1 MQQWIDDMVS
11 KGANLGNRLSETT
24 ISFSGVAEII
34 VWMFERAAIY
44 WMPQVNG
51 GSVIPVTGWFF
62 AKYKSLGAH
71 DVNPQ
76 TNTRLLGFPVSNQ
89 KLDENA
95 LRQVMEFE
103 NGVIYDT
110 PPMVVGDGVS
120 SGVAVFGGIYRAW
133 KDAGGSKGELGYPV
147 GELFNYHGGH
157 AVYFERGC
165 MWQGTAL
172 NGKVITS
179 YVRAPLLGKPK
190 LIDPT
195 KPSDLAFKEM
205 VAFVGLTPQ
214 EIDELN
220 KLVPPPVTP
229 DSGKG
234 TFFSN
239 LWKNLFLNRV
249 IKAGEATDNLRL
261 PPIDNSILSPVFDDG
276 TVGSVGGIGSSG
288 TTPSRTGIIV
298 DGSTDGFVF
307 VPTGSSGTTPSG
319 TGSAPPGPHDD
330 RHVTPSASIVGAEGP
345 DWSDRSE
352 SGVFFLDFLIP
363 AGSHLKERGLYE
375 LVMNL
380 PGRLGH
386 TVSPNCVYVK
396 KDWSNFGFVHVT
408 DVHANRRHDHFGN
421 ILRTAAE
428 DKTIGPL
435 APWAEGADKC
445 QNFND
450 NFRHFIRYANHL
462 FDEGKLDFIL
472 NTGDLVDTIT
482 EGFVDMEVFSPDGRY
497 SFSAGN
503 FLFFEQ
509 LVLGKN
515 PPTDNVRKTPNERLR
530 VPMFTILG
538 NHDYRYHTF
547 RLRFKIDT
555 TLIELPFLISGDPI
569 LIGGIILAKHFL
581 DDYLIVKMFDAHGLK
596 AHEAD
601 LLTWGLDNYKKEV
614 GRLQTPDGNPAPSLL
629 GPKTTSAGD
638 AIKMV
643 ALDKSEEFQRY
654 YHAKINRNNSY
665 VLNLGR
671 HRIVML
677 DVKHDID
684 IPIGDTGAIFE
695 YIWKFIVDRSE
706 GQEDAFSGGPQSKGF
721 DTDQLQLVE
730 QAISEAKSGAE
741 KGIVVIGIHNGP
753 INLKTGAPPN
763 FLRTTIHPH
772 LDPQVIKDYLIRQQ
786 PAIDTLQ
793 QAAKEGWQ
801 FSGTPFFKTGSNG
814 FMLDTGFAKENS
826 NEFMKICA
834 GTEFQKGKNADLI
847 LYGHHHQHVEYI
859 IKWENEQMN
868 NLAYYTDHFTFNPP
882 RYYCSPN
889 TLPGE
894 ADDPVRI
901 IIKEGA
907 NPTKLDPIKLKE
919 IHDET
924 GKEYEVW
931 ELETPPYSIPLE
943 TQADK
948 AQWWRIHSPL
958 YLETAALGPLD
969 TNDRRDPKFNKMANN
984 GLHFQGARLIRVEN
998 NIISTIKAIRLD
1010 EMRRSSGSFW
1020 SLRQL
1025 LIARGISAPTS
1036 IRSHAEE
1043 IRRIPEISE
1052 RLKIQ

>member
-1 MQQWIDDMVS
+1 MSNQNPRQKMQEWHDAMIS
-11 KGANLGNRLSETT
+11 KGANIGNRLSETT
-24 ISFSGVAEII
+24 IGFGPVEIF
-34 VWMFERAAIY
+34 VWMYERAALY
-44 WMPQVNG
+44 WLPQVNG
-51 GSVIPVTGWFF
+51 GSVIALTGWFF
-62 AKYKSLGAH
+62 DKYKSLGFH
-71 DVNPQ
+71 ELSPQ
-76 TNTRLLGFPVSNQ
+76 TKTKLLGLPISNQ

-95 LRQVMEFE
+95 LRQVVEFE
-103 NGVIYDT
+103 NGVIYDMQ
-110 PPMVVGDGVS
+110 PMFVGDSAS

-172 NGKVITS
+172 NGKVVTS
-179 YVRAPLLGKPK
+179 YVRAPLLGNPK
-190 LIDPT
+190 VIDPT

-220 KLVPPPVTP
+220 RLIPPPITP
-229 DSGKG
+229 IGGKE

-239 LWKNLFLNRV
+239 LWRNVFLNRV

-261 PPIDNSILSPVFDDG
+261 PPIDNSGVGPIFDDG
-276 TVGSVGGIGSSG
+276 TAGSVGGIGSSG
-288 TTPSRTGIIV
+288 ATSSR
-298 DGSTDGFVF
+298 
-307 VPTGSSGTTPSG
+307 
-319 TGSAPPGPHDD
+319 TGSAPPGTHDD
-330 RHVTPSASIVGAEGP
+330 RHVTPSASITGAEGP

-352 SGVFFLDFLIP
+352 SGAFFLDFQIP

-386 TVSPNCVYVK
+386 TISPNCVYVK
-396 KDWSNFGFVHVT
+396 KDWSNFGFIHVT
-408 DVHANRRHDHFGN
+408 DVHVNRRHDHFAN
-421 ILRTAAE
+421 ILRAAAE
-428 DKTIGPL
+428 DKTLGSL
-435 APWAEGADKC
+435 APWAEGAEKC

-450 NFRHFIRYANHL
+450 NFRHFIRYANSL
-462 FDEGKLDFIL
+462 YDQGKLDFIL

-482 EGFVDMEVFSPDGRY
+482 EGFADMEDFSPDGRY
-497 SFSAGN
+497 SHSAGN

-515 PPTDNVRKTPNERLR
+515 PSTDNVRKTPNERLR

-547 RLRFKIDT
+547 KLRFRIDT
-555 TLIELPFLISGDPI
+555 TKLELPFLLSGDPV
-569 LIGGIILAKHFL
+569 IITGMFIAKHL
-581 DDYLIVKMFDAHGLK
+581 VKEHLTLEMFDAHGLK

-601 LLTWGLDNYKKEV
+601 LLTWGLGKYKETV
-614 GRLQTPDGNPAPSLL
+614 QSLSNDTSPALL
-629 GPKTTSAGD
+629 PPQNTIAGD

-643 ALDKSEEFQRY
+643 ALDKTEEFQRY
-654 YHAKINRNNSY
+654 YHVKINRNNSY
-665 VLNLGR
+665 VLKVGR
-671 HRIVML
+671 HRFVML

-684 IPIGDTGAIFE
+684 IPLGGAGAIFE

-721 DTDQLQLVE
+721 DTDQLRLVE
-730 QAISEAKSGAE
+730 QAISEAKLGAE

-763 FLRTTIHPH
+763 FLRATIHPH
-772 LDPQVIKDYLIRQQ
+772 LDPQVVKDYLTRQKG
-786 PAIDTLQ
+786 DENTLE
-793 QAAKEGWQ
+793 QAAKEGWR
-801 FSGTPFFKTGSNG
+801 FSGTPFFKSGSNG

-826 NEFMKICA
+826 NEFMKVCA
-834 GTEFQKGKNADLI
+834 GTEFQNGKNADLI

-868 NLAYYTDHFTFNPP
+868 NLAYYTDHFTFNPS

-894 ADDPVRI
+894 EDDPVRI

-907 NPTKLDPIKLKE
+907 DPTKLDPIKLKE

-931 ELETPPYSIPLE
+931 ELETPPYANSFE
-943 TQADK
+943 KQANK
-948 AQWWRIHSPL
+948 AEWWRIHSPL
-958 YLETAALGPLD
+958 YLESAALGPLD
-969 TNDRRDPKFNKMANN
+969 TNDRRDPEFNKMANN

-998 NIISTIKAIRLD
+998 NIISTIETIRLS
-1010 EMRRSSGSFW
+1010 EMRLPSQSFW
-1020 SLRQL
+1020 SLREAL
-1025 LIARGISAPTS
+1025 KARGISTPTG
-1036 IRSHAEE
+1036 IRAHAEE
-1043 IRRIPEISE
+1043 IRRMPEISE

>member
-1 MQQWIDDMVS
+1 MQQWHDTMVS
-11 KGANLGNRLSETT
+11 KGANIGNRLSEAT
-24 ISFSGVAEII
+24 ISFGPAEII
-34 VWMFERAAIY
+34 VWMYERAALY
-44 WMPQVNG
+44 WLPHVNG
-51 GSVIPVTGWFF
+51 GSVMALTGWFF
-62 AKYKSLGAH
+62 EKYKSLGAH
-71 DVNPQ
+71 EPSPQ
-76 TNTRLLGFPVSNQ
+76 TKTKLLGFPISNE
-89 KLDENA
+89 KWDENV
-95 LRQVMEFE
+95 LRRVVEFE
-103 NGVIYDT
+103 DGEIYDT
-110 PPMVVGDGVS
+110 PPMTVGDSAS

-172 NGKVITS
+172 NGKVVTS

-214 EIDELN
+214 EKDELN
-220 KLVPPPVTP
+220 RIIPHAA
-229 DSGKG
+229 GIG

-239 LWKNLFLNRV
+239 LWKNFFLNRV
-249 IKAGEATDNLRL
+249 IKAGEATDHLRL
-261 PPIDNSILSPVFDDG
+261 LPIDNSIVGPIFDGG
-276 TVGSVGGIGSSG
+276 TTGEIGGIGLSG
-288 TTPSRTGIIV
+288 TTS
-298 DGSTDGFVF
+298 
-307 VPTGSSGTTPSG
+307 SG
-319 TGSAPPGPHDD
+319 TGSVPLSPPAD
-330 RHVTPSASIVGAEGP
+330 RHITPSASIVGAEGP
-345 DWSDRSE
+345 DWSDKSQ
-352 SGVFFLDFLIP
+352 SGVFLLSFQIP
-363 AGSHLKERGLYE
+363 TGSHLKERGLYE
-375 LVMNL
+375 LIMNL
-380 PGRLGH
+380 PGRLGF
-386 TVSPNCVYVK
+386 TISPNCVYVK

-408 DVHANRRHDHFGN
+408 DVHANRRHDNFRN
-421 ILRTAAE
+421 ILRAAAE

-435 APWAEGADKC
+435 APWAEGAEKC

-450 NFRHFIRYANHL
+450 NFRDFIRYANHL
-462 FDEGKLDFIL
+462 FDQGKLDFIL

-515 PPTDNVRKTPNERLR
+515 PSPDLVRKTPNERLR
-530 VPMFTILG
+530 VPIFTILG

-547 RLRFKIDT
+547 RLRFHVDVRGI
-555 TLIELPFLISGDPI
+555 LILLPLPFI
-569 LIGGIILAKHFL
+569 AKIAIDDKLTL
-581 DDYLIVKMFDAHGLK
+581 DMFEAHGLK

-601 LLTWGLDNYKKEV
+601 LLSYGINKYKKACKAMESSSE
-614 GRLQTPDGNPAPSLL
+614 GIEPSLPGAL
-629 GPKTTSAGD
+629 PTSPED

-643 ALDKSEEFQRY
+643 ALDKTDEFQRY
-654 YHAKINRNNSY
+654 YHAKINRENSY
-665 VLNLGR
+665 VLKLGR

-684 IPIGDTGAIFE
+684 IPTGGTWDIIE
-695 YIWKFIVDRSE
+695 YIVKAIVAPSE
-706 GQEDAFSGGPQSKGF
+706 GQKDAIAGGPQSKGF
-721 DTDQLQLVE
+721 DADQLRLIE

-741 KGIVVIGIHNGP
+741 KGIAVIGIHNGP

-772 LDPQVIKDYLIRQQ
+772 LDPQLIKDFIIRVLHME
-786 PAIDTLQ
+786 DTPDDPTRAKLTLEN
-793 QAAKEGWQ
+793 AAKEGWQ

-814 FMLDTGFAKENS
+814 FILDTGFAKENS

-894 ADDPVRI
+894 ADDPVRM
-901 IIKEGA
+901 IIKEGTD
-907 NPTKLDPIKLKE
+907 PTKLDPIKLKE

-948 AQWWRIHSPL
+948 TEWWRIHSPL

-969 TNDRRDPKFNKMANN
+969 TNERRDPPDDKMANN

-998 NIISTIKAIRLD
+998 NIISTVKTILLD
-1010 EMRRSSGSFW
+1010 EMRGLRQSFW
-1020 SLRQL
+1020 SLREL
-1025 LIARGISAPTS
+1025 LSVRGISAPTS